1 MSSNVKPM
9 TGVPWELS
17 GAPRQLH
24 QDSFGVPPPPRERK
38 RTARGAGKQPVMGT
52 GSKSA
57 LEPITERP
65 QHLQTQYRQDAAT
78 STSDLASQAIGLGQL
93 GAGPGQGLNGQG
105 QGAQDGGDG
114 PKVGKAQINALA
126 KMLSALRR

>member
-1 MSSNVKPM
+1 M

-24 QDSFGVPPPPRERK
+24 QESFGAPPPPRERK
-38 RTARGAGKQPVMGT
+38 RAARGGGKCKQPATGT

-78 STSDLASQAIGLGQL
+78 STTDLASQAIGQL

-105 QGAQDGGDG
+105 QAGQDGGDG

>member
-1 MSSNVKPM
+1 MM

-17 GAPRQLH
+17 GAPRHLH
-24 QDSFGVPPPPRERK
+24 QDGFGIPAVPRERK
-38 RTARGAGKQPVMGT
+38 RAARGAGKGKQPAPGT

-65 QHLQTQYRQDAAT
+65 QHLQTQTQYRQDAST
-78 STSDLASQAIGLGQL
+78 STTDLASPPIGQL

-105 QGAQDGGDG
+105 QGGQDSGDG

>member
-1 MSSNVKPM
+1 M

-24 QDSFGVPPPPRERK
+24 QDSFGIPVPRERK
-38 RTARGAGKQPVMGT
+38 RAARGAGKAKQPATGT

-65 QHLQTQYRQDAAT
+65 QHLQTQYRQDAST
-78 STSDLASQAIGLGQL
+78 STTDLASQAIGQH

-105 QGAQDGGDG
+105 QGGQDGGDG

>member
-1 MSSNVKPM
+1 M
-9 TGVPWELS
+9 TGVPWEVS

-24 QDSFGVPPPPRERK
+24 QDSFNAPPPPRERK
-38 RTARGAGKQPVMGT
+38 RTARGVGKGKQPAPGT

-78 STSDLASQAIGLGQL
+78 STTDLASQAIGQL

-105 QGAQDGGDG
+105 QGGQDGGDG